1 MRVRIFSH
9 LSPTVTPCLAEGI
22 SQTKPT
28 DWLKEVPAL
37 NTKVVGRSQVQFE
50 FCLVLVLPAPATS
63 QLFPRRVWL
72 LVVTQGTLVLKQSAV
87 SKGSRCLERWPDGPV
102 VQSITALPADSGLV
116 TCTCVSHGS
125 QLQLLGIQLF
135 CRNLHTCG
143 IPSHIHLKNTH
154 THTHKALKT
163 SSHLISWNDGMNAS
177 LPTFPIPSALLLE
190 VGFYFMI
197 FPGLRGNS
205 APFFTDL

>member
-50 FCLVLVLPAPATS
+50 FCLVLILPAPATS
-63 QLFPRRVWL
+63 QLFPRRMWL

-116 TCTCVSHGS
+116 ARTFVSHGS
-125 QLQLLGIQLF
+125 QLQLLGIQF
-135 CRNLHTCG
+135 SCRNLHTCG
-143 IPSHIHLKNTH
+143 IPSHTHLK
-154 THTHKALKT
+154 KT
-163 SSHLISWNDGMNAS
+163 TQSFKDKQSPDLMEWWNECQSPHFSHPFH
-177 LPTFPIPSALLLE
+177 PT
-190 VGFYFMI
+190 VGGRILFYDFSRAQ
-197 FPGLRGNS
+197 G
-205 APFFTDL
+205 